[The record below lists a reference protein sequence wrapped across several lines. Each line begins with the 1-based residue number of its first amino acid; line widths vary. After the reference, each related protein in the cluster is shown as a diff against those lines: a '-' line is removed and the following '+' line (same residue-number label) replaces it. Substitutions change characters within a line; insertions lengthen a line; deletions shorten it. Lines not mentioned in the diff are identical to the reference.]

1 MDFIVNLLVDWGIP
15 GMFIAAFLAGS
26 FIPFSSEAVMITLIA
41 AGVDPWGLFV
51 WASLGNTLGGMF
63 NYGVGRMGNE
73 EWIYKLLKL
82 PPKKLNKGIQQ
93 VRRYGM
99 WAGLLSWIPILGS
112 VITVAMGYLRLNVYY
127 SLISMGVGK
136 TVRYYIVMAFMMG
149 LMDSVSELLN

>member
-1 MDFIVNLLVDWGIP
+1 MDSIINLLIEWGLP

-26 FIPFSSEAVMITLIA
+26 FIPFSSEAVMVTLIA
-41 AGVDPWGLFV
+41 TGIPSFELFIC
-51 WASLGNTLGGMF
+51 ASIGNILGGMF
-63 NYGVGRMGNE
+63 NYCVGRRGNE
-73 EWIYKLLKL
+73 AWMHKYLRL

-127 SLISMGVGK
+127 SLLSMGVGK

-149 LMDSVSELLN
+149 LMDSVSELF